1 MRVRKSL
8 LFLILFHIVS
18 ASLWSES
25 FIDRIIF
32 FTAERPAFSVKQ
44 NIQFNLW
51 QDSKE
56 RGIGFSTIA
65 DFDMKEL
72 TGSLGV
78 NFCNG
83 NYDFTTEIIYWP
95 TFFELFNLGF
105 GFRYHLYDYVGVFV
119 ENDFLFNSYF
129 KIQPLS
135 WLCLFANCGYFYKLS
150 VLDGF
155 DAPLENKSFN
165 INSGLYFYPDESW
178 TLSLS
183 FLTINYFNCPLFFTL
198 ILETG
203 AEFEVLP
210 SRFSTGLDLSA
221 KFYDVFVNSQDL
233 SQFNIRIYGRLKI

>member
-1 MRVRKSL
+1 MRVRRIL
-8 LFLILFHIVS
+8 LVATFSFIGL

-25 FIDRIIF
+25 FIDKINF

-65 DFDMKEL
+65 GFDMKEL

-78 NFCNG
+78 NFTNG
-83 NYDFTTEIIYWP
+83 NYDFTTEVIYWP
-95 TFFELFNLGF
+95 RFFDLFNLGL
-105 GFRYHLYDYVGVFV
+105 GFRYHLYDYVGVFL

-150 VLDGF
+150 VIDGF
-155 DAPLENKSFN
+155 DEPLGNNSFN
-165 INSGLYFYPDESW
+165 LNSGLYIYPDDRW

-183 FLTINYFNCPLFFTL
+183 LLTTNYFNCPLFFTA
-198 ILETG
+198 IFETG

-210 SRFSTGLDLSA
+210 ANFSTGLELSA
-221 KFYDVFVNSQDL
+221 KFYDIFVNSQDL
-233 SQFNIRIYGRLKI
+233 SQFNIKIYGRLKI